1 MAEHGDQSTPGPEG
15 IHACGG
21 SAGNRGSRKPL
32 SKDSEEVTELSIILN
47 SLSKNLPSNVIYRH

>member
-15 IHACGG
+15 IHARGG

-32 SKDSEEVTELSIILN
+32 SKDRGGGHFALN
-47 SLSKNLPSNVIYRH
+47 RMVDGSALK